1 MSYAAMAAK
10 NAPPEDQLPQ
20 PSQDLLD
27 GHFAGETEAVRVVDD
42 SEKVAVVTPEWKE
55 HPVTTTSIGE
65 NASAPAAT
73 SVEHRPAP
81 THDEPHVSEVAP
93 TPTPAQAYQPPPGPS
108 AEPPKAKD
116 KERDLPEGSIKVGP
130 DEEQVKR
137 AARKGEA
144 KAKEVEKD
152 VGHKVAQAEEK
163 AEQVG
168 EEVKKEGK
176 RLGKDVKEYAGKA
189 EEGAKSLGKK
199 ARAEF
204 NEAETAAARYYAKS
218 KEVLLRPGV
227 LGGLLGVANVGII
240 SALSYAAYQ
249 RREFAW
255 DRRIVA
261 ASVAGTLALFG
272 AEGVLAERYLDTPE
286 GRAEAERAR
295 QEGSRVWLHTKE
307 TVLRPG
313 VAGGLV
319 GAVNVAV
326 LGAVGYF
333 SYKNWNLPRWDRQ
346 TVSSVVVGL
355 IALSAAEGYVGKQ
368 YKDKELPRQKRKGNA
383 GDNQ

>member
-1 MSYAAMAAK
+1 
-10 NAPPEDQLPQ
+10 
-20 PSQDLLD
+20 
-27 GHFAGETEAVRVVDD
+27 
-42 SEKVAVVTPEWKE
+42 VVTPEWKE

-73 SVEHRPAP
+73 SVEHHPPP

-199 ARAEF
+199 ARVSW
-204 NEAETAAARYYAKS
+204 RG
-218 KEVLLRPGV
+218 LGLGCRPRG
-227 LGGLLGVANVGII
+227 
-240 SALSYAAYQ
+240 
-249 RREFAW
+249 
-255 DRRIVA
+255 
-261 ASVAGTLALFG
+261 G
-272 AEGVLAERYLDTPE
+272 AEG
-286 GRAEAERAR
+286 
-295 QEGSRVWLHTKE
+295 
-307 TVLRPG
+307 
-313 VAGGLV
+313 
-319 GAVNVAV
+319 
-326 LGAVGYF
+326 
-333 SYKNWNLPRWDRQ
+333 
-346 TVSSVVVGL
+346 
-355 IALSAAEGYVGKQ
+355 I
-368 YKDKELPRQKRKGNA
+368 
-383 GDNQ
+383 